1 MEQQHTQTKSYL
13 ESKYDFSYRRN
24 GDTIKDLI
32 KLKKNSKRMNERYT
46 ERFNEIC
53 SYIQSNIINNY
64 NGIKKYV
71 IKNKYMFNELKKY
84 IDNLNLNIECSYC
97 EDNNI
102 YKHVVNFIEPSI
114 NSGCCS
120 SCDLNLEYYKNKK
133 NVEYIKIV
141 FKQ

>member
-1 MEQQHTQTKSYL
+1 MEQQQAQTKSYL
-13 ESKYDFSYRRN
+13 ELKYDFSYRRN

-32 KLKKNSKRMNERYT
+32 KLEKYSKRMEERYT

-53 SYIQSNIINNY
+53 SYIQSNINNNY
-64 NGIKKYV
+64 TGTKKYV

-97 EDNNI
+97 EDNNN
-102 YKHVVNFIEPSI
+102 YKHVINFIEPSF

-120 SCDLNLEYYKNKK
+120 SCDLGLEYYKNRK

-141 FKQ
+141 FK